1 MGKKNT
7 ITWIN
12 KPLPA
17 PLMKKM
23 YDADS
28 KASLGH
34 NVSTSALWNYL
45 FIIPITYYGKMRKIV
60 TVEKNT
66 LDSSY
71 YLSSFLY
78 ESIYMYVPW
87 SRLEFFF
94 SNWQLPVS
102 GNISFLFTCNI

>member
-34 NVSTSALWNYL
+34 NVSPSALRNYLL
-45 FIIPITYYGKMRKIV
+45 FIIPITYYEKMRKIV
-60 TVEKNT
+60 TVKKK
-66 LDSSY
+66 L
-71 YLSSFLY
+71 
-78 ESIYMYVPW
+78 
-87 SRLEFFF
+87 
-94 SNWQLPVS
+94 
-102 GNISFLFTCNI
+102 